1 MSTDLKY
8 FKDDQVPS
16 LKEQAIAHW
25 KENLKRV
32 KAMDWRKWRRA
43 HDITRREVVFSTVG
57 NKYPH
62 IGGEAC
68 PYCIRYHWYCKTVEG
83 VQCPLKQEDIP
94 GGCCVAWLNV
104 REALI
109 VPWNKVQTVTAIK
122 AMIEYIKEEG

>member
-1 MSTDLKY
+1 MASKSFSGTL
-8 FKDDQVPS
+8 S
-16 LKEQAIAHW
+16 MKEQAIAHW

-32 KAMDWRKWRRA
+32 KAMNWEEWRHA
-43 HDITRREVVFSTVG
+43 SPTTRRTVVFSTTG
-57 NKYPH
+57 DKYPH

-68 PYCIRYHWYCKTVEG
+68 PYCIRYKGTCRTKDGTE
-83 VQCPLKQEDIP
+83 QCPLKQEVVS

-122 AMIEYIKEEG
+122 AMIEYIKERG